1 MDAALITLQEAKR
14 DELWTKTAKDTQKYD
29 DRKYERERQW
39 QANEKWG
46 QGRWK
51 IREWQGS
58 QWRRRLRSDKPGTR
72 ISIMNSRYNI
82 VREDSVSM
90 VALGRNGKVRSR

>member
-14 DELWTKTAKDTQKYD
+14 DELWTKIAKDTQKYD

-51 IREWQGS
+51 IRE
-58 QWRRRLRSDKPGTR
+58 
-72 ISIMNSRYNI
+72 
-82 VREDSVSM
+82 
-90 VALGRNGKVRSR
+90 